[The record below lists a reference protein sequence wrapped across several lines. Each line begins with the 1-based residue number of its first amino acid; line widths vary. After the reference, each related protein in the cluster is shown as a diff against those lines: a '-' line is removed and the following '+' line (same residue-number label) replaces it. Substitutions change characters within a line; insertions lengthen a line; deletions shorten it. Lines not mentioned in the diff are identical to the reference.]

1 MNSCRCGH
9 AKAFHHAGK
18 DDCHWKQCGCS
29 IYEDVDDDDVKDVYS
44 PVTPTV
50 SDAYTYNTNPRLAA
64 LRHVEAGNELR
75 QNQPE
80 SQPEGPTW
88 PWAW

>member
-1 MNSCRCGH
+1 VN
-9 AKAFHHAGK
+9 
-18 DDCHWKQCGCS
+18 
-29 IYEDVDDDDVKDVYS
+29 DVYS
-44 PVTPTV
+44 PVTPAV

-80 SQPEGPTW
+80 PQPEGPSW

>member
-1 MNSCRCGH
+1 MTGYCGTCRVHFSTLKGWAEH
-9 AKAFHHAGK
+9 QHVLAERA
-18 DDCHWKQCGCS
+18 DRR
-29 IYEDVDDDDVKDVYS
+29 VYRRRCEEGV
-44 PVTPTV
+44 VTTKH
-50 SDAYTYNTNPRLAA
+50 SDAYSYVTNPRLAA

-80 SQPEGPTW
+80 PQPEGPTW

>member
-1 MNSCRCGH
+1 MTGYCGTCRVHFTTLEGWAEH
-9 AKAFHHAGK
+9 QHVLAERA
-18 DDCHWKQCGCS
+18 DRR
-29 IYEDVDDDDVKDVYS
+29 VYRRHS
-44 PVTPTV
+44 YV
-50 SDAYTYNTNPRLAA
+50 TNPRLAA

-80 SQPEGPTW
+80 PQPEGPTW